1 MADAPSYAMVNFL
14 FCRNHALRFLGLIL
28 VGIMTVI
35 GSHPTWGQARDR
47 VATVEDD
54 VQKLNRE
61 LLALQK
67 EVLGLQRELV
77 QSGITDQTR
86 KDLEKLREIDVL
98 KLNVE
103 KLQMAVEAAAKPV
116 EGVLTSAQ
124 AAALA
129 KVSELDVLLAEVG
142 SLKTKI
148 GELEKMAG
156 KAPGETPIVGEV
168 KLAELSTSLKE
179 TTVGTTYVWVLVA
192 GFLVMFM
199 QAGFALVETG
209 FTRAKN
215 AAHTMTM
222 NFMDY
227 AIGLLAYWAF
237 GFAIMFGNVGGNEAL
252 GFDGGLNSALGFS
265 VGETTYTFL
274 GLSGWFLSG
283 EQIMQGGIFTLF
295 LFQVVFASTANTIPT
310 GTLAERW
317 KVGSFAI
324 HSILVA
330 GILYPIYGHWVWG
343 GGWLSQLGFW
353 DFAGSSVVHMAGGV
367 LALVGAWVVGPRL
380 GKFNADGSSNPI
392 PGHNIPMAVLGTF
405 ILAFGWFGFNTGS
418 TINGNDAQVGIIAAN
433 TALASAAGAVVAFF
447 VSKFRFGKP
456 DPSFACNGM
465 LGGLVGITAPCAFVD
480 AWAAVTIGAIAG
492 GIVVYS
498 AVFVEETLKLDD
510 PVGAISV
517 HGTCGAWG
525 TLALGIFA
533 NGAYADVS
541 GLIHNNP
548 AQVGIQALGVAVCFV
563 FFFVTGYLMFKFT
576 DLIVGNAASPED
588 QIEGL
593 DLAELGV
600 EAYPPD
606 VTNLKG

>member
-1 MADAPSYAMVNFL
+1 MGISSTFCTTTVRTLYLLLLLTPLTPFL
-14 FCRNHALRFLGLIL
+14 
-28 VGIMTVI
+28 T
-35 GSHPTWGQARDR
+35 HPTHAQNRDR
-47 VATVEDD
+47 VATVEEDI
-54 VQKLNRE
+54 QKINRD
-61 LLALQK
+61 LLALQR
-67 EVLGLQRELV
+67 EVLGLQREIV
-77 QSGITDQTR
+77 QSGITEQTR
-86 KDLEKLREIDVL
+86 KDLEKLRDIDLL
-98 KLNVE
+98 KANLE
-103 KLQMAVEAAAKPV
+103 KLQLTVETGLKSA
-116 EGVLTSAQ
+116 EGGLTAAQ

-129 KVSELDVLLAEVG
+129 KVSDIDTLLEEIE
-142 SLKTKI
+142 SLKKTI
-148 GELEKMAG
+148 AGLEP
-156 KAPGETPIVGEV
+156 APKTATDSAPAVSDD
-168 KLAELSTSLKE
+168 KLTTLENSLYD

-227 AIGLLAYWAF
+227 AVGLLAYWAF
-237 GFAIMFGNVGGNEAL
+237 GFAIMFGNAGDSESL
-252 GFDGGLNSALGFS
+252 GFEGGLTSALGFTL
-265 VGETTYTFL
+265 GETTYTLF

-295 LFQVVFASTANTIPT
+295 LFQAVFASTANTIPT

-324 HSILVA
+324 HSIIVA
-330 GILYPIYGHWVWG
+330 GFLYPIYGHWVWG
-343 GGWLSQLGFW
+343 GGWLSELGYY

-367 LALVGAWVVGPRL
+367 LALVGAWVVGPRA
-380 GKFNADGSSNPI
+380 GKFNPDGSSNPI
-392 PGHNIPMAVLGTF
+392 PGHNIPMAILGTF

-418 TINGNDAQVGIIAAN
+418 TINGNDAQLGIIAAN
-433 TALASAAGAVVAFF
+433 TALAAAAGAVVAFF
-447 VSKFRFGKP
+447 ASKFRFGKP

-492 GIVVYS
+492 ALVVYS

-525 TLALGIFA
+525 TIALGVFA
-533 NGAYADVS
+533 NGTYGDVS

-548 AQVGIQALGVAVCFV
+548 AQVGIQVLGVVICFI
-563 FFFVTGYLMFKFT
+563 FFFVGGYLMFKFT
-576 DLIVGNAASPED
+576 DLIVGNAAPEAD

-606 VTNLKG
+606 LTNLKR